1 MRQREREAIWM
12 CCQLAAADQWCDVK
26 EARTRKI
33 LNESNRSV
41 AILRGLWCGP
51 RTKCSNVG
59 FSSSSKIWSR
69 IRFMET
75 KRPLVQRNPQC
86 AGCCI
91 VPDISIQHQVS
102 PFFRSSFSS
111 SLSFMGVF
119 ITSYTQRLTHMPAC
133 TYMGLWRGQE
143 RVKCAVCIR
152 RLTGTSLSA

>member
-1 MRQREREAIWM
+1 M

-41 AILRGLWCGP
+41 ALLRGLWCGP

-75 KRPLVQRNPQC
+75 KRVLVQRNPQC

-91 VPDISIQHQVS
+91 VPDISIQRQVS
-102 PFFRSSFSS
+102 PLFAPVLVPVCPSWVFSS
-111 SLSFMGVF
+111 PPTLGGSHTCQHAHTWGCEEG
-119 ITSYTQRLTHMPAC
+119 RN
-133 TYMGLWRGQE
+133 E
-143 RVKCAVCIR
+143 
-152 RLTGTSLSA
+152 